1 LTVTKG
7 DPDPSSNHWL
17 GLSWAAFANLPVK
30 APDLAGV
37 YRLVKEGKLLYV
49 GESRSLRS
57 RLSTH
62 SKDIRFLG
70 CEVSYHSMP
79 DASPHQLKERETDL
93 IGSCLLHTKQSPLFQ
108 YSPLP
113 SVEGQLPVSGDST
126 R

>member
-1 LTVTKG
+1 LQVTKG
-7 DPDPSSNHWL
+7 DLDPSSNHWL
-17 GLSWAAFANLPVK
+17 GLSWAAFAHLPVK

-37 YRLVKEGKLLYV
+37 YRIVKEGKLLYV

-79 DASPHQLKERETDL
+79 DAPPHHLKERETDL
-93 IGSCLLHTKQSPLFQ
+93 IGSCLLHTKQVPLFQ
-108 YSPLP
+108 YSPLIRVDGEP
-113 SVEGQLPVSGDST
+113 P
-126 R
+126 